1 MIELGYYKHSKGNI
15 YIVLDNNVIDKTN
28 NDEVKVMYRDVR
40 YSKLYIRSY
49 DDFKNNFTYLGK
61 NVSELHNNITI
72 EECSSLYRK

>member
-15 YIVLDNNVIDKTN
+15 CIVLDNNVIDKTN